1 MTLQVESPCV
11 YTSQGVPISVTGIA
25 QVKIQGQ
32 NEDMLLTACE
42 QFLGKNES
50 EIQHIALVTLEG
62 HQRAIM
68 GSMTVEEIYKDRKK
82 FSKQVFEVA
91 SSDLVNMGITV
102 VSYTLKDIRDEE
114 VSQILHSL
122 ILWLIK
128 SIRSAKNDFN
138 MNGLGIKVK
147 VKTILSRFK
156 CMTRERFIH

>member
-1 MTLQVESPCV
+1 
-11 YTSQGVPISVTGIA
+11 
-25 QVKIQGQ
+25 
-32 NEDMLLTACE
+32 MLLAACE
-42 QFLGKNES
+42 QFLGKTEH

-114 VSQILHSL
+114 VGLSKGFQYF
-122 ILWLIK
+122 
-128 SIRSAKNDFN
+128 ND
-138 MNGLGIKVK
+138 
-147 VKTILSRFK
+147 
-156 CMTRERFIH
+156 